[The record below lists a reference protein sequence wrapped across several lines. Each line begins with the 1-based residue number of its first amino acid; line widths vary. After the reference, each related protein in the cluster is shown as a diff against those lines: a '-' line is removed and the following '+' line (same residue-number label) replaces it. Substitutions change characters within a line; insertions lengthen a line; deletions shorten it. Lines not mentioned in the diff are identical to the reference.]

1 MAKEEEILAHLPLTP
16 ALFHVLI
23 ALSEGPRH
31 GYLILKEVE
40 EKTEGRVRLSSGTLY
55 GIVKRL
61 LKDGLIRETRLPAS
75 QQVDL
80 RRRYYELTDL
90 GKEVARAEAKRLRH
104 VLSLAQ
110 DSPLFGE
117 I

>member
-1 MAKEEEILAHLPLTP
+1 MANREEILAHLPLTP

-61 LKDGLIRETRLPAS
+61 LNDGWIRETRLPRG
-75 QQVDL
+75 QQVDQ

-90 GKEVARAEAKRLRH
+90 GKEVARAEAIRLRET
-104 VLSLAQ
+104 LSLAKN
-110 DSPLFGE
+110 SPLFGE
-117 I
+117 G